1 MIRPVPP
8 ISLAHAD
15 ALQPSRGEVA
25 VPWMHRDVM
34 KRLLPA
40 IQGVIAIG
48 LIFVATTLVEAIA
61 QDLRTE
67 DLDLSLKDTEPVI
80 TVKRERNHIAEEY
93 WVDNQLRMVKITPR
107 VGAPYFIV
115 DPDGDGV
122 MGMRRN
128 SPGMDVAPTQWRIFS
143 W

>member
-1 MIRPVPP
+1 MQGAIK
-8 ISLAHAD
+8 I
-15 ALQPSRGEVA
+15 ALI
-25 VPWMHRDVM
+25 
-34 KRLLPA
+34 L
-40 IQGVIAIG
+40 
-48 LIFVATTLVEAIA
+48 VATVMVEAIA

-80 TVKRERNHIAEEY
+80 TVKKERNHTAEEY

-107 VGAPYFIV
+107 VGASYYIV
-115 DPDGDGV
+115 DPDGDGA

-128 SPGMDVAPTQWRIFS
+128 SPGMDVAPTQWRVFS